1 MCVCVQHIC
10 THGLIKEGHVPN
22 LVCVG
27 RTCVFLSTC
36 SGVFGDRQ
44 ATSLSGCCLFVC
56 DNVNMSVFAICL
68 GTGVY
73 QNMGD
78 GVCVC
83 A

>member
-1 MCVCVQHIC
+1 M
-10 THGLIKEGHVPN
+10 
-22 LVCVG
+22 
-27 RTCVFLSTC
+27 FLSTC

-44 ATSLSGCCLFVC
+44 ATSLSVCYLFVC

-83 A
+83 VCERVRVRAMCSTRAP